1 VAAVAV
7 MALAGGSV
15 ARADFSTGNQ
25 NPDLEVSVG
34 LVSTNADPTIAKKGD
49 KVTLSMSLKNVGP
62 TGYVHV
68 YLIPTVPFADL
79 MPSDYLF
86 QMNSG
91 QRIAFSV
98 PIKIK
103 KSIPSGLY
111 SLTLMAFSDASIDP
125 SVASASITVV

>member
-1 VAAVAV
+1 

-15 ARADFSTGNQ
+15 ARADVSSGNQ
-25 NPDLEVSVG
+25 NPDLEVGVG
-34 LVSTNADPTIAKKGD
+34 LVSTNANPEIAKKGD

-62 TGYVHV
+62 TAYVHV

-79 MPSDYLF
+79 MPTDYLF

-91 QRIAFSV
+91 QRIAFSL

-103 KSIPSGLY
+103 KNIPSGLY

-125 SVASASITVV
+125 SVATASITVV